1 MSLLVMEHPPSQ
13 NKGPNS
19 SRPDFLHEYFS
30 RLNSLDMIVHTLQT
44 FCPHGPV
51 EIRCLGVDG
60 KGNRN
65 DSGYFNDFEIAA
77 QAVQRYLSDG
87 ATRGVYFVL
96 NPFLPELLARA
107 SNQFEPWARTT
118 TTDAEITERKW
129 LFIDCD
135 PVRPAGI
142 SSTEAQVR
150 QSRLHAIKVAEWL
163 MRRGFSKPVL
173 AMSGNGH
180 HLHFPIS
187 LPNDSESLTVVS
199 GVLRTLASFFSDD
212 VVKIDTSVRNA
223 ARICRLY
230 GTIARKGDQTPD
242 RPHRFAYLDFVPRSI
257 AYNSGEYCSTEA
269 LRAVAAMS
277 ETQESVRNTT
287 TSISS
292 FNGKSRRLIVP
303 DYLRDRG
310 IEFTEKPEADGWT
323 RYVLTEC
330 PFNSNH
336 KLPDAMVTQ
345 HQDGGTQFKCLHD
358 SCSQYDWQDFK
369 QQVGEPTPE
378 HFGRTQSSAVRTFT
392 GKSAAELWGLAD
404 QPVAWLVDNVFSC
417 DQPTVFG
424 AKQKSLKTTLLTD
437 LAVSLSSGMPWL
449 GKFNVPQKR
458 RVLFVTGEATE
469 AAAIR
474 KVKRAAECRNLNQ
487 DDFID
492 NLRIEARVFPTLP
505 SMTDCM
511 AVASAVNEH
520 SIEVVIL
527 DPLYMGLQGLNTA
540 NLTEVGP
547 ALRQFMEHCRPAGV
561 IIAHHVK
568 KSASYDDAPNLEDLS
583 QAGIAEFAGNY
594 WLMGRM
600 NEYTGDGLHQLA
612 VRYGG
617 RDEQFGLLKL
627 DFDEQNWKASFSDLL
642 EHRKK
647 TQAVKDVGR
656 IEQQMTN
663 IRGYLNRNSGEA
675 TLAKLAEAAG
685 TKTNREP
692 FQELIDQLC
701 ESGQYERCKTK
712 GGNNRQC
719 DGLKV
724 KGQ

>member
-1 MSLLVMEHPPSQ
+1 MSLLVMEPSPSQ
-13 NKGPNS
+13 IEGQNPS
-19 SRPDFLHEYFS
+19 PQDFSYEYFS
-30 RLNSLDMIVHTLQT
+30 RLNSHEMIVCALHT
-44 FCPHGPV
+44 FCPHGLV
-51 EIRCLGVDG
+51 EIRCLGVGG
-60 KGNRN
+60 KSNRN
-65 DSGYFNDFEIAA
+65 DSGYFNNFQIAA
-77 QAVQRYLSDG
+77 KAVQPYLNDG

-107 SNQFEPWARTT
+107 SNRFERGARTT
-118 TTDAEITERKW
+118 TSDAEITSRKW

-142 SSTEAQVR
+142 SSTAAQVQ

-163 MRRGFSKPVL
+163 MREGFAKPVL

-187 LPNDSESLTVVS
+187 LPNNVESLALVS
-199 GVLRTLASFFSDD
+199 GVLRTLHSKFSDGF
-212 VVKIDTSVRNA
+212 VKIDTSVGNA
-223 ARICRLY
+223 ARVCRLY
-230 GTIARKGDQTPD
+230 GTIARKGDQAPD
-242 RPHRFAYLDFVPRSI
+242 KPHRSAYLDYVPGSV
-257 AYNSGEYCSTEA
+257 AYNSGEFCNPEA

-277 ETQESVRNTT
+277 ETEDSVSNTA
-287 TSISS
+287 SS
-292 FNGKSRRLIVP
+292 SSSARISRRLIVS
-303 DYLRDRG
+303 DYLRDRNVQ
-310 IEFTEKPEADGWT
+310 FTEKPETDGWT
-323 RYVLTEC
+323 RYVLAEC
-330 PFNSNH
+330 PFDSTH
-336 KLPDAMVTQ
+336 KSPDAMVTQ
-345 HQDGGTQFKCLHD
+345 HRNGGTQFKCFHN
-358 SCSQYDWQDFK
+358 SCSQYDWQHFK
-369 QQVGEPTPE
+369 EQVGEPLPE
-378 HFGRTQSSAVRTFT
+378 HYDSPQSSAARTFT
-392 GKSAAELWGLAD
+392 GKSAAELWSLAD

-417 DQPTVFG
+417 DQPTIFG

-437 LAVSLSSGMPWL
+437 LAVSLSSGLPWL
-449 GKFNVPQKR
+449 GRFNVPQKR

-474 KVKRAAECRNLNQ
+474 KVRRAAQCRNLCQ
-487 DDFID
+487 DDFTN
-492 NLRIEARVFPTLP
+492 NLRIEARRFPTLP
-505 SMTDCM
+505 SLADCM
-511 AVASAVNEH
+511 AVASAVKEH
-520 SIEVVIL
+520 NIEVVIL

-547 ALRQFMEHCRPAGV
+547 AMRQFMEHCRPAGL

-627 DFDEQNWKASFSDLL
+627 DFDERNWIANFSDLL
-642 EHRKK
+642 EHRKT
-647 TQAVKDVGR
+647 TQSAKEVGR
-656 IEQQMTN
+656 VEQQMTS
-663 IRGYLNRNSGEA
+663 IRGYLTRNGGVA
-675 TLAKLAEAAG
+675 TLAELAESLG
-685 TKTNREP
+685 TKHGREP
-692 FQELIDQLC
+692 FRQLIDQLC
-701 ESGQYERCKTK
+701 NSGQYERCKTK